1 MKGVKMLSSE
11 MMEMPTAQQLKTW
24 VTRNKMKTVFAG
36 WATCLGGS
44 VAYQWSR
51 PIPMSLKL
59 IHSRVYAQAFT
70 VAALGSVALA
80 SYYDDGHKN

>member
-1 MKGVKMLSSE
+1 MVMSE
-11 MMEMPTAQQLKTW
+11 MVEASTAQQIKSW
-24 VTRNKMKTVFAG
+24 ISRNKMKTVFAG

-51 PIPMSLKL
+51 PIPMSLKI

-70 VAALGSVALA
+70 LAALSGAALA
-80 SYYDDGHKN
+80 SWVEQGQHEH